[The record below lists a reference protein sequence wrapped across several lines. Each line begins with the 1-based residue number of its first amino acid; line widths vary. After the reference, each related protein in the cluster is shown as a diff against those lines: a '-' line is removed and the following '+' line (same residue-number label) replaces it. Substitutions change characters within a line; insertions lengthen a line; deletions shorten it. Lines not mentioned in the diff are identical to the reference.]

1 MTETLWAPWR
11 MDYIQGK
18 REPGCIFCDFAVTP
32 PEGRRAKLV
41 LAVTEHALVCMNRYP
56 FNSSHLLVAPKRH
69 VSSLAA
75 LSLDEYVAYM
85 TLARDAAARL
95 EKATTCEGMNVGM
108 NLGKVAGA
116 GIADHLH
123 THLVPRWVGDSNFMP
138 VIADVRVMPQYLDET
153 WAKLAPFFDDVA
165 A

>member
-1 MTETLWAPWR
+1 MTDHLWAPWR

-32 PEGRRAKLV
+32 PEGRRAMLI
-41 LAVTEHALVCMNRYP
+41 LTVTENALVCLNRYP

-75 LSLDEYVAYM
+75 LPNDEYVAYM
-85 TLARDAAARL
+85 ALVRDAAGRL
-95 EKATTCEGMNVGM
+95 DAATKCEGMNIGM

-153 WAKLAPFFDDVA
+153 WAKLAPFFEGITS
-165 A
+165 